1 MNVKIQ
7 LLLVFVFNLNACSLN
22 ITPLS
27 RGENIRAMAGQQGWQ
42 QHIVLGD
49 IFDLV
54 FYVPDE
60 VHVSTSLVVYI
71 EGDGLAWKSKTRP
84 SADPTP
90 LTPTALLLA
99 QKHPGSNVAY
109 LARPCQYV
117 EGINRHHCNQ
127 AVWTGGRFS
136 ESVVN
141 ASNEAI
147 NYLKDRYQA
156 DSLTLIG
163 YSGGGAV
170 AALVAA
176 RRQDVIGLITVAGNL
191 DHDSWTSHHKVT
203 PLSDSLNPADFL
215 SQLRVIPQVHFVGEK
230 DQVVPAELTRGY
242 VSKFDSSTSL
252 ALIKVNEV
260 KDTDHHCC
268 WVERWPNLYSL
279 VQEVIPMR

>member
-1 MNVKIQ
+1 
-7 LLLVFVFNLNACSLN
+7 
-22 ITPLS
+22 LS
-27 RGENIRAMAGQQGWQ
+27 RGENIRAMAVEQGWQ
-42 QHIVLGD
+42 KYLVLGD
-49 IFDLV
+49 HFDLAY
-54 FYVPDE
+54 FVPDE
-60 VHVSTSLVVYI
+60 VRVSNILVVYI
-71 EGDGLAWKSKTRP
+71 EGDGLAWTSKTRP

-117 EGINRHHCNQ
+117 EGINRHHCSQ

-136 ESVVN
+136 ESVVS
-141 ASNEAI
+141 ASNQAI
-147 NYLKDRYQA
+147 TYLKNRYQA

-176 RRQDVIGLITVAGNL
+176 RRNDVMGLVTIAGNI
-191 DHDSWTSHHKVT
+191 DHDSWTSHHQIT
-203 PLSDSLNPADFL
+203 PLSESLNPADFL
-215 SQLRVIPQVHFVGEK
+215 SQLRGIPQVHFVGEK

-252 ALIKVNEV
+252 ASIIVNEV

-268 WVERWPNLYSL
+268 WVEQWPNLYSL